1 MYLNLVPAQQRQP
14 AHKLHM
20 PGWVKAGECS
30 KKWPKSGLLWPRPNP
45 NPSHYPNPILQKA
58 FTDPKWSSTPYQ
70 HHREPLAIERL
81 IWSCIASRYHYIA
94 RIASSTNL
102 SPLSDFWY
110 LSPIKSGLVRAMKLK
125 KNRTNLIVLPL
136 KFIFFVKRHLHF
148 QLTNMW
154 TLSCC
159 EICKIMPGQA
169 PQRVSGLDIWLS
181 LWVIYPFTSRNIL
194 YYIMYI
200 LHN

>member
-14 AHKLHM
+14 AHKLPM
-20 PGWVKAGECS
+20 PGWVNAGECS

-70 HHREPLAIERL
+70 HHQEPLAIERL

-136 KFIFFVKRHLHF
+136 KFIFFCEKTFTFPVDQHVDALLLWNMQNYAWAASTKGVRFGHL
-148 QLTNMW
+148 
-154 TLSCC
+154 TLALGNIS
-159 EICKIMPGQA
+159 
-169 PQRVSGLDIWLS
+169 
-181 LWVIYPFTSRNIL
+181 IYKQE
-194 YYIMYI
+194 YII
-200 LHN
+200 LHNVYIT